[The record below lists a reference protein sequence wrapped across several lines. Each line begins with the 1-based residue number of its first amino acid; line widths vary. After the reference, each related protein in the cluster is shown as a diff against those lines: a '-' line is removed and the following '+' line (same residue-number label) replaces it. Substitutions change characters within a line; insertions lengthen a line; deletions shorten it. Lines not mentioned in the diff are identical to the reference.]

1 MALNLSSAAASPG
14 FLSGWYC
21 LASLRYAR
29 FISAS
34 EASFETSSVRYGSS
48 GTGVLRGA
56 LSFNLMRRCSHR
68 CANHQCLAGDAMGVG
83 WAVFRNYAG
92 HAQEILGDVTDYP
105 RFFLMPP
112 SAMVEASTEGANVV
126 TLLEPDEHID
136 HEVEM
141 VFRIGDDLSPIQMC
155 VGIDTTNRTRQ
166 TMAKK
171 EGWPWLEGKGFR
183 GSGVLGTWS
192 DWDGRDVEICLS
204 INGETRQRAS
214 TKLMVHPIDSL
225 MSHLTNWYDL
235 EPGDLVWTGTPKGV
249 GQMKP
254 GDIID
259 AWMKN
264 SEGETISV
272 LNAVCE

>member
-1 MALNLSSAAASPG
+1 
-14 FLSGWYC
+14 
-21 LASLRYAR
+21 
-29 FISAS
+29 
-34 EASFETSSVRYGSS
+34 
-48 GTGVLRGA
+48 
-56 LSFNLMRRCSHR
+56 
-68 CANHQCLAGDAMGVG
+68 MGVG

-92 HAQEILGDVTDYP
+92 HAKEILGDVTDYP

-112 SAMVEASTEGANVV
+112 SAMVEATEAGENVV

-141 VFRIGDDLSPIQMC
+141 VFKLGEDLTPVQMC

-183 GSGVLGTWS
+183 GSGVLGTWT
-192 DWDGRDVEICLS
+192 DWDERPMKIGLS
-204 INGETRQRAS
+204 LNGETRQLAS
-214 TKLMVHPIDSL
+214 TETMVHSVESL
-225 MSHLTNWYDL
+225 LEHLNNWYDL

-249 GQMKP
+249 GPMSP
-254 GDIID
+254 GDSVN
-259 AWMKN
+259 AWMDN
-264 SEGETISV
+264 SEGDRISV

>member
-1 MALNLSSAAASPG
+1 
-14 FLSGWYC
+14 
-21 LASLRYAR
+21 
-29 FISAS
+29 
-34 EASFETSSVRYGSS
+34 
-48 GTGVLRGA
+48 
-56 LSFNLMRRCSHR
+56 
-68 CANHQCLAGDAMGVG
+68 MGVG

-92 HAQEILGDVTDYP
+92 HAKEILGDVTDYP

-112 SAMVEASTEGANVV
+112 SAMVEATEAGENVV

-141 VFRIGDDLSPIQMC
+141 VFKLGEDLTPVQMC

-183 GSGVLGTWS
+183 GSGVLGTWT
-192 DWDGRDVEICLS
+192 DWDERPMEIGLS
-204 INGETRQRAS
+204 LNGETRQLAS
-214 TKLMVHPIDSL
+214 TETMVHSVESL
-225 MSHLTNWYDL
+225 LKHLNNWYDL

-249 GQMKP
+249 GPMSP
-254 GDIID
+254 GDSVN
-259 AWMKN
+259 AWMDN
-264 SEGETISV
+264 LEGERVSV

>member
-1 MALNLSSAAASPG
+1 
-14 FLSGWYC
+14 
-21 LASLRYAR
+21 
-29 FISAS
+29 
-34 EASFETSSVRYGSS
+34 
-48 GTGVLRGA
+48 
-56 LSFNLMRRCSHR
+56 
-68 CANHQCLAGDAMGVG
+68 MGVG

-92 HAQEILGDVTDYP
+92 HAKEILGDVTDYP

-112 SAMVEASTEGANVV
+112 SAMVEATEAGENVV

-141 VFRIGDDLSPIQMC
+141 VFKLGEDLSPVQMC

-183 GSGVLGTWS
+183 GSGVLGTWT
-192 DWDGRDVEICLS
+192 DWDERPMKIGLS
-204 INGETRQRAS
+204 LNGETRQLAS
-214 TKLMVHPIDSL
+214 TETMVHSVESL
-225 MSHLTNWYDL
+225 LEHLNNWYDL

-249 GQMKP
+249 GPMSP
-254 GDIID
+254 GDSVN
-259 AWMKN
+259 AWMDN
-264 SEGETISV
+264 SEGERISV

>member
-1 MALNLSSAAASPG
+1 
-14 FLSGWYC
+14 
-21 LASLRYAR
+21 
-29 FISAS
+29 
-34 EASFETSSVRYGSS
+34 
-48 GTGVLRGA
+48 
-56 LSFNLMRRCSHR
+56 
-68 CANHQCLAGDAMGVG
+68 MGVD

-92 HAQEILGDVTDYP
+92 HAKEILGDVTDYP

-112 SAMVEASTEGANVV
+112 SAMVEATEAGENVV

-141 VFRIGDDLSPIQMC
+141 VFKLGEDLTPVKMC

-183 GSGVLGTWS
+183 GSGVLGTWTE
-192 DWDGRDVEICLS
+192 WDGKPVEIGLS
-204 INGETRQRAS
+204 LNGETRQLAS
-214 TKLMVHPIDSL
+214 TETMVHSVESL
-225 MSHLTNWYDL
+225 LEHLNNWYDL

-249 GQMKP
+249 GPMSP
-254 GDIID
+254 GDSVN
-259 AWMKN
+259 AWMDN
-264 SEGETISV
+264 SEGERISV

>member
-1 MALNLSSAAASPG
+1 
-14 FLSGWYC
+14 
-21 LASLRYAR
+21 
-29 FISAS
+29 
-34 EASFETSSVRYGSS
+34 
-48 GTGVLRGA
+48 
-56 LSFNLMRRCSHR
+56 
-68 CANHQCLAGDAMGVG
+68 MGVG

-92 HAQEILGDVTDYP
+92 HAKEILGDVTDYP

-112 SAMVEASTEGANVV
+112 SAMVEATEAGENVV

-141 VFRIGDDLSPIQMC
+141 VFKLGEDLTPVQMC

-183 GSGVLGTWS
+183 GSGVLGTWT
-192 DWDGRDVEICLS
+192 DWDERPMKIGLS
-204 INGETRQRAS
+204 LNGETRQQAS
-214 TKLMVHPIDSL
+214 TETMVHSVVSL
-225 MSHLTNWYDL
+225 LEHLNYWYDL

-249 GQMKP
+249 GPMSP
-254 GDIID
+254 GDSVN
-259 AWMKN
+259 AWMDN
-264 SEGETISV
+264 SEGERISV

>member
-1 MALNLSSAAASPG
+1 
-14 FLSGWYC
+14 
-21 LASLRYAR
+21 
-29 FISAS
+29 
-34 EASFETSSVRYGSS
+34 
-48 GTGVLRGA
+48 
-56 LSFNLMRRCSHR
+56 
-68 CANHQCLAGDAMGVG
+68 MGVG

-92 HAQEILGDVTDYP
+92 HAKEILGDVTDYP

-112 SAMVEASTEGANVV
+112 SAMVEATEAGENVV

-141 VFRIGDDLSPIQMC
+141 VFKLGEDLTPVQMC

-183 GSGVLGTWS
+183 GSGVLGTWT
-192 DWDGRDVEICLS
+192 DWDERPMEIGLS
-204 INGETRQRAS
+204 LNGETRQLAS
-214 TKLMVHPIDSL
+214 TETMVHSGESL
-225 MSHLTNWYDL
+225 LEHLNNWYDL

-249 GQMKP
+249 GPMSP
-254 GDIID
+254 GDSVN
-259 AWMKN
+259 AWMDN
-264 SEGETISV
+264 SEGERISV